1 MSLDLYRRLLA
12 EMGDYLLQVE
22 FCNWGEPL
30 LVKDINEMIRDA
42 HERGIST
49 LLSTNFSLRFDEAAA
64 ERLVRSGLSIL
75 GVSIDGARQESYEQY
90 RVRGDLALVL
100 RNCAL
105 VRDAK
110 KRLQSATPRLV
121 WEYHVFPFNTGE
133 VEAARAMARQEDDGH
148 RARVADESLLQL
160 ETIDPRHV
168 EIEHETGG
176 HIVVCRFTL
185 QKLAG
190 RCVGMDV
197 EVRSAQHARQRG
209 SHGLVVV
216 HDVHDPATGR
226 GLLHRL
232 TFRES

>member
-1 MSLDLYRRLLA
+1 MVALA
-12 EMGDYLLQVE
+12 APLGIPPERDFDGGE
-22 FCNWGEPL
+22 EPL
-30 LVKDINEMIRDA
+30 PVDGLGQEIDRARLHRTHARRD
-42 HERGIST
+42 
-49 LLSTNFSLRFDEAAA
+49 
-64 ERLVRSGLSIL
+64 V
-75 GVSIDGARQESYEQY
+75 
-90 RVRGDLALVL
+90 
-100 RNCAL
+100 
-105 VRDAK
+105 
-110 KRLQSATPRLV
+110 
-121 WEYHVFPFNTGE
+121 
-133 VEAARAMARQEDDGH
+133 AMARQEDDGH

-160 ETIDPRHV
+160 ETVDARHV

-216 HDVHDPATGR
+216 HDVYDPAAGR
-226 GLLHRL
+226 GLFHRL